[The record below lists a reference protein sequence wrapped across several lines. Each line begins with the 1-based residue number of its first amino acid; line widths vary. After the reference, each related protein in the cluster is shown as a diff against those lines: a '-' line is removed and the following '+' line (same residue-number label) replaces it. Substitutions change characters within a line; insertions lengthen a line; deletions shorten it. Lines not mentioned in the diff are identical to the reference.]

1 MLITN
6 TSKCANYIGVRNVH
20 THVFVF
26 NLHLEMKDLQETKHS
41 HIKLKLF
48 IFLKYQKSVNNLI
61 IIPITVTV
69 AQFHFNIYALYNV
82 KYSKEIF
89 LQIKTL
95 MNMNNLMLKIEQH
108 CCHCT

>member
-1 MLITN
+1 MLITS

-41 HIKLKLF
+41 HIKLF
-48 IFLKYQKSVNNLI
+48 IFLKHQNSVCEQPI
-61 IIPITVTV
+61 IIITITVTV

-82 KYSKEIF
+82 NYSKEIF

-95 MNMNNLMLKIEQH
+95 HEYEQFN
-108 CCHCT
+108 TQD